1 MKWISI
7 WWYNL
12 KYLIRHE
19 KLVIIVGIIYSTVL
33 ITINLSSYFRGLYI
47 VKTAWESVYNL
58 FTGNA
63 SLIIISVIAAILY
76 TSDISNSS
84 YNYIRMRPINPV
96 IYATIKIINI
106 WIIVSIMAT
115 AIYLSDSLFIG
126 KFALKYLVIVL
137 ITILNISV
145 VTSSISSLFSD
156 RRTVIIVTLAYSG
169 LSTSLHTMFLNNT
182 VASWVKTLS
191 MLAPMY
197 EAIPVTGIVLLTLLI
212 IKELRRN
219 IRA

>member
-1 MKWISI
+1 MKWLSI

>member
-1 MKWISI
+1 MKWLSI

-19 KLVIIVGIIYSTVL
+19 KLVIIVGTIYSAVL

-47 VKTAWESVYNL
+47 AKTAGESVYDL
-58 FTGNA
+58 FTGNVT
-63 SLIIISVIAAILY
+63 LIIISVIAAILY
-76 TSDISNSS
+76 TSDIANIS

-96 IYATIKIINI
+96 VYAIIKIVNI
-106 WIIVSIMAT
+106 WIIISIMT
-115 AIYLSDSLFIG
+115 IAIYLSNSLFIG
-126 KFALKYLVIVL
+126 RFTLKYLLIVIL
-137 ITILNISV
+137 ILLNISI
-145 VTSSISSLFSD
+145 VTSSIGSLFSD
-156 RRTVIIVTLAYSG
+156 RRTVIIITLAYSG

-182 VASWVKTLS
+182 VASWLKTLS

-197 EAIPVTGIVLLTLLI
+197 EAIPIIGIVLLMLLI

>member
-1 MKWISI
+1 MKWLSI

-19 KLVIIVGIIYSTVL
+19 KIVIIVGIIYSAVL

-47 VKTAWESVYNL
+47 AKTAGESAYDL

-63 SLIIISVIAAILY
+63 TLLIISVIAAILY
-76 TSDISNSS
+76 TSDIANTS
-84 YNYIRMRPINPV
+84 YNYIRMRPTNPV
-96 IYATIKIINI
+96 IYAIIKIVNM
-106 WIIVSIMAT
+106 WIIISIMAI
-115 AIYLSDSLFIG
+115 AMYLSDSLFIG
-126 KFALKYLVIVL
+126 EFSLKYLLIVIL
-137 ITILNISV
+137 TILNISV
-145 VTSSISSLFSD
+145 ITSSIGALFTD

-182 VASWVKTLS
+182 VASWLKTLS

-197 EAIPVTGIVLLTLLI
+197 ESVPITGIVLLILLI